1 MKYILILADGAADE
15 PLAELGG
22 KTPLEAAVKP
32 NMDRIAREG
41 RCGMLQTVDLSLTP
55 GSDVANMSIMG
66 YDPMKYYSGRGALEA
81 LSMGVPFPETD
92 MAYRCNLVTIEDGK
106 MKDFSAG
113 HITSEEGAALFKSLQ
128 EKFPDFAFYP
138 GVSYRNIVMFP
149 NAEGSVSYPPHDIVG
164 EDIAQYL
171 PTGPDAEKLLEAMK
185 CAEEVFRDHPVNK
198 ARIAAGK
205 SPATGIWPWSGGKKP
220 AMPSFESIYGKK
232 GAVISAVD
240 LLFGIA
246 ACAQMQII
254 KVEGAT
260 GFLDTNFMGKAKA
273 AVDAVNSGADF
284 VYLHVEAT
292 DEAGHM
298 GSIEEKIKAVENL
311 DKAVGY
317 ILENFDG
324 VVMLL
329 PDHPTP
335 IVKKTHTHDPVPF
348 AVKGPGF
355 AADKCQCYSEKEC
368 KENGAFGMM
377 KAADLLKMVFEN

>member
-15 PLAELGG
+15 PVSELGG

-41 RCGMLQTVDLSLTP
+41 RCGMLQTVDPSLTP

-66 YDPMKYYSGRGALEA
+66 YDPLKYYSGRGALEA
-81 LSMGVPFPETD
+81 LSMGIPFPASD

-128 EKFPDFAFYP
+128 EKFPDFSFYP

-149 NAEGSVSYPPHDIVG
+149 NAEGSVTYPPHDIVG

-171 PTGPDAEKLLEAMK
+171 PSGPDAEKLLAAMK

-205 SPATGIWPWSGGKKP
+205 NPATGIWPWSGGKKP

-246 ACAQMQII
+246 ACAQMKII
-254 KVEGAT
+254 KVDGAT

-273 AVDAVNSGADF
+273 AVEAAKNGSDF

-298 GSIEEKIKAVENL
+298 GNIEEKIKAIEHL
-311 DKAVGY
+311 DEAVGY
-317 ILENFDG
+317 ILDNFDG
-324 VVMLL
+324 TVLLL

-335 IVKKTHTHDPVPF
+335 IVKKTHTHDPV
-348 AVKGPGF
+348 
-355 AADKCQCYSEKEC
+355 
-368 KENGAFGMM
+368 
-377 KAADLLKMVFEN
+377 

>member
-171 PTGPDAEKLLEAMK
+171 PTGPDAEKLLAAMK

-273 AVDAVNSGADF
+273 AVEAVNNGADF

-317 ILENFDG
+317 ILDNFDG
-324 VVMLL
+324 TVLLL

-348 AVKGPGF
+348 AVMGPGF
-355 AADKCQCYSEKEC
+355 AADACQCYSEKEC

-377 KAADLLKMVFEN
+377 KATDLLKTVFEN